1 MIIKKYTSLCKKD
14 YKESDNGGYDG
25 GLKTY
30 LFKGEEYEVHEEHW
44 GGGSIMRKAIIP
56 PHKDGITDISEKS
69 YVGFLSIPFFDYFYT
84 TNELRDLK
92 LKEIGI
98 YE

>member
-1 MIIKKYTSLCKKD
+1 MIIKKYKSMCKKD
-14 YKESDNGGYDG
+14 YKEVDDGGYDNG
-25 GLKTY
+25 SKIY
-30 LFKGEEYEVHEEHW
+30 LFRGQVYEIHEEHW
-44 GGGSIMRKAIIP
+44 SVRDIMRKAIIP

-98 YE
+98 